1 MASARGSGLTFLIP
15 WKELLHQLFTEEPQ
29 RPHASQSGRRASR
42 SERGQGVRGPVC
54 PVLSCPVPGV
64 SPFLEFHGGG
74 GEGRKLG
81 EGEQELSEPL

>member
-1 MASARGSGLTFLIP
+1 MASARRSGLTFLIP

-29 RPHASQSGRRASR
+29 RPDASQSGRRASR
-42 SERGQGVRGPVC
+42 SERGQGVRWPCVSC
-54 PVLSCPVPGV
+54 PVLSPGV
-64 SPFLEFHGGG
+64 SPFFEFHGGG